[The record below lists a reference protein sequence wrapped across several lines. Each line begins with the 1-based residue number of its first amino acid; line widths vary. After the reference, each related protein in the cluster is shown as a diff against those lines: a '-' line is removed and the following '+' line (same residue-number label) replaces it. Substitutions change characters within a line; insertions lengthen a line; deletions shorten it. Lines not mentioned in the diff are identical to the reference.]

1 MSIVRA
7 TFDVINK
14 TWSLTEVSPAVTWID
29 LQFNWISSSGE
40 TTISN
45 FKFGYKLT
53 NGDTAIVEGI
63 YPTVGN
69 LESAKTTPLIN
80 SRIVLLSNTEFTLA
94 VWAEYESVRTDTQ
107 LVFSTPTP
115 PKPYE
120 SWTWSGEAWVP
131 PVPMPEIGPPD
142 ETGRFDTYVWSE
154 KQQKW
159 FLMTPPLTQYDDI

>member
-7 TFDVINK
+7 TFDIINK
-14 TWSLTEVSPAVTWID
+14 TWSLTEVSPAVNYID
-29 LQFNWISSSGE
+29 LQFTWTSSSEE

-53 NGDTAIVEGI
+53 NGDTTIVEEI
-63 YPTVGN
+63 YPTVGI

-80 SRIVLLSNTEFTLA
+80 NRIVVSSNTEFILD
-94 VWAEYESVRTDTQ
+94 VWAEYESVRTDDQ
-107 LVFSTPTP
+107 LLFLTPRP

-120 SWTWSGEAWVP
+120 SWSWNGSEWIAP
-131 PVPMPEIGPPD
+131 IPMPEIGPPD
-142 ETGRFDTYVWSE
+142 ENGSSDAYVWSE

-159 FLMTPPLTQYDDI
+159 FLMTPPLYQYDDI

>member
-7 TFDVINK
+7 TFDLINK
-14 TWSLTEVSPAVTWID
+14 TWSLTEVSPAVNYID
-29 LQFNWISSSGE
+29 LQLNFTPNTDE
-40 TTISN
+40 TAIRHC
-45 FKFGYKLT
+45 KFGYKLINNDIT
-53 NGDTAIVEGI
+53 IVEGI

-80 SRIVLLSNTEFTLA
+80 NRIVVPSNTEFLLD
-94 VWAEYESVRTDTQ
+94 VWAEYESVRTDSR
-107 LVFSTPTP
+107 LVFSTPIS

-120 SWTWSGEAWVP
+120 SWTWNGETWVP
-131 PVPMPEIGPPD
+131 PIPMPEIGTQKAD
-142 ETGRFDTYVWSE
+142 GSWDSYVWSE